1 MDGKHLALEAIRKK
15 LVGKKLSYKEIYAV
29 MDEIAHEKLG
39 DVLTTYFA
47 AAGYSKGFSNE
58 EIYHLTRAMVETGER
73 LTFKGIVADKHSIGG
88 NPGGRS
94 TLILVPL
101 IAAAG
106 FTIPKSSSRAI
117 TTPSGTAD
125 AMEVLSNV
133 TFSKEKIYEIV
144 ERTNGCIV
152 WGGSFKI
159 APADD
164 EIIRIE
170 EPLMFESFDKILVS
184 VMAKKIAFGATH
196 LVIDL
201 PYGKTA
207 KVHGIEDAEVLR
219 DKFEYLA
226 HKFKIKIKVLLY
238 KIEQSPSRGIGP
250 LLEAREALRVLE
262 QHPERAEG
270 LEQRALKLA
279 DSLLALCLEDAAEHL
294 KQEVLSTYRTTAQWA
309 REILV
314 SGKALTKMREIIKEQ
329 GGNPHIESSH
339 LRPGSH
345 EHEVLSKNKGIIN
358 SLNYK
363 NLTLIAKVLG
373 APKDKKAGIY
383 LLRQIGDKVGRRDP
397 LCILYSDEPYALREA
412 IDSLDLFPLFD
423 IV

>member
-15 LVGKKLSYKEIYAV
+15 LVGKSLSYKEIYAV

-58 EIYHLTRAMVETGER
+58 EIYYLTRAMVETGER

-94 TLILVPL
+94 TLVLVPI

-106 FTIPKSSSRAI
+106 FKIPKSSSRAI

-125 AMEVLSNV
+125 AMEVLSSV
-133 TFSKEKIYEIV
+133 TFSKEKIYDIV
-144 ERTNGCIV
+144 EHANGCIV

-184 VMAKKIAFGATH
+184 VMAKKVAFGATH
-196 LVIDL
+196 VVIDL

-207 KVHGIEDAEVLR
+207 KVHRIEDAELLK

-226 HKFKIKIKVLLY
+226 NKFRIKMKVLIY
-238 KIEQSPSRGIGP
+238 RIEQPPSRGIGP

-262 QHPERAEG
+262 QHPERANG

-279 DSLLALCLEDAAEHL
+279 TTLLALCLEDASESL
-294 KQEVLSTYRTTAQWA
+294 KQEIKSTYQTTEKWA
-309 REILV
+309 KDILV
-314 SGKALTKMREIIKEQ
+314 SGKALLKLREIIKEQ
-329 GGNPHIESSH
+329 GGNPRIESSH
-339 LRPGSH
+339 LLPGKH
-345 EHEVLSKNKGIIN
+345 AHEVTSKKKGIVN

-363 NLTLIAKVLG
+363 NLTLIAKILG
-373 APKDKKAGIY
+373 APKDKRAGIY
-383 LLRQIGDKVGRRDP
+383 LLRQIGDQVEKRDP
-397 LCILYSDEPYALREA
+397 LCMLYSDERYLLREA
-412 IDSLDLFPLFD
+412 LDSLDLFPLFD
-423 IV
+423 II